1 MTDLEKYKFL
11 LGEIIMLYQIIEN
24 DIKLIT
30 AAMLQGDYKKN
41 IELINKEVNG
51 LGEAVRELEK
61 LDNCDGKPFFNKA
74 KYDFL
79 KQIARDRNFYCHAC
93 CLDFAYK
100 NDIEYSHEFRMS
112 YKKLLYTREDLLAVQ
127 NSTEEF
133 RIIVLQRYRGI

>member
-11 LGEIIMLYQIIEN
+11 LGEIVMLYQIIEN
-24 DIKLIT
+24 DLKIIT

-41 IELINKEVNG
+41 IDLINKEVTG

-79 KQIARDRNFYCHAC
+79 KQIARERNFYCHAC

-100 NDIEYSHEFRMS
+100 NDIEHSHEFRIG
-112 YKKLLYTREDLLAVQ
+112 YKKLIATREDLIAVQ

-133 RIIVLQRYRGI
+133 RILVLKRYRGL

>member
-11 LGEIIMLYQIIEN
+11 LGEIVMLYQIIEN
-24 DIKLIT
+24 DIKIIT
-30 AAMLQGDYKKN
+30 AAMLQWDYRKN
-41 IELINKEVNG
+41 LELVNKEVNG
-51 LGEAVRELEK
+51 LGEAIRELEK
-61 LDNCDGKPFFNKA
+61 LYNSDGKPFFNKA

-100 NDIEYSHEFRMS
+100 SDIEYSPEFRMS
-112 YKKLLYTREDLLAVQ
+112 YKKLINTREDLIAVQ

-133 RIIVLQRYRGI
+133 RIIVLKRYRGI